1 MSTLAPP
8 ETALEER
15 EEQIEA
21 GSSAALDASSAEMV
35 EPGELEAEALELED
49 TSAPYEQDL
58 TGEISGPVEE
68 QLDPRRVH
76 ALEPFY
82 GKLMELLAQHR
93 DMEAP
98 SQVNIAEDG
107 LYISKWERD
116 LTLVVLEEG
125 GAGQPGWVP
134 RVADA
139 VAVQAKCLVDLDRLA
154 MARSIRPELLHTVRQ
169 DLVMAEA
176 LGKALAVELQK
187 VIDGMVVSGEMG
199 TAKKLSQLRN
209 RLKSRTD
216 MLRDVLDKEETER
229 AAELAEEFV
238 SIPSDALLPDP
249 PNRKRRRR
257 RHREREPHV
266 VIHSSPIAREASRV
280 KTYAAILLTLVAAWT
295 GLVLWPMY
303 SQPTLDQ
310 LTLRDFRNI
319 SEVQAVKA
327 RAPSLFVTIDGKR
340 WDEMGQNEREFVV
353 DATSRIAV
361 DSGYTG
367 VVFSTNDGRQV
378 AQWLVKTGK
387 RIFPQGMTDS

>member
-1 MSTLAPP
+1 M
-8 ETALEER
+8 EEL
-15 EEQIEA
+15 EEQIKA
-21 GSSAALDASSAEMV
+21 GSSAALDDPSAGMV

-49 TSAPYEQDL
+49 TSAPYEEDL
-58 TGEISGPVEE
+58 TGEISGPVEA

-82 GKLMELLAQHR
+82 GKLMELLAIHR
-93 DMEAP
+93 DLEAP
-98 SQVNIAEDG
+98 SQINIAADG

-139 VAVQAKCLVDLDRLA
+139 VAVQAKCLVDLDRLT
-154 MARSIRPELLHTVRQ
+154 MAQSTHPELLGTVRQ
-169 DLVMAEA
+169 DLVMTEA
-176 LGKALAVELQK
+176 LGKALATELQK

-199 TAKKLSQLRN
+199 PAKKLSQLRN

-216 MLRDVLDKEETER
+216 MLRDVLSQEETER
-229 AAELAEEFV
+229 AAELAGEFV
-238 SIPSDALLPDP
+238 AIPSDALLPDP
-249 PNRKRRRR
+249 PSHKKRRRR
-257 RHREREPHV
+257 RREREPQI
-266 VIHSSPIAREASRV
+266 VIHSSPIAQEASRI
-280 KTYAAILLTLVAAWT
+280 KTYAAVLLALVAAWG

-303 SQPTLDQ
+303 NQPELEQ
-310 LTLRDFRNI
+310 LTLHDFRNI
-319 SEVQAVKA
+319 GEIQAIKA
-327 RAPSLFVTIDGKR
+327 RAPSLFVTVDGKQ

-367 VVFSTNDGRQV
+367 VVFTTGDGRQV

-387 RIFPQGMTDS
+387 RIFPQGTTDS